1 MNEQKNSPHTA
12 PPPRSNRDQRRW
24 TLLFVGERGKTITF
38 YHFKGIVMT
47 ALAVVI
53 ACIAASGWFY
63 HLYRN
68 GLDEN
73 KTLGAEIKGLK
84 RTLDSERRE
93 KEIITARLVVSESR
107 IEESMAKL
115 KPEQAIVPRPKP
127 PPSKVEEPVKK
138 LLVKPPDPPLN
149 VAAEN
154 FIVFYEPDINSLRVE
169 YKVVNTGSKTQPVSG
184 RTVVVMK
191 DDSDNPQKWLV
202 LPRVPIISGKPAG
215 DQGRSFS
222 IRNFRTMRFKA
233 NNQIGPDQFKTAIVY
248 IFTATG
254 TLLLEKEYPVGI
266 KSRTLSSASKPE
278 KTARPA
284 LGKSQPKS
292 TSSKKPGQ
300 DKEAT
305 QDESTKPDQGTQ
317 ITPVVSTDPGQNK
330 GITTDESSDLKQGQ
344 ASAPA
349 ISGSQPEPAEE
360 RSTDAMEQLEFE
372 IEMP

>member
-1 MNEQKNSPHTA
+1 
-12 PPPRSNRDQRRW
+12 
-24 TLLFVGERGKTITF
+24 
-38 YHFKGIVMT
+38 MT

-73 KTLGAEIKGLK
+73 KTLGTEIKGLK

-107 IEESMAKL
+107 IKESMAKS
-115 KPEQAIVPRPKP
+115 KPEQATVPQPKP
-127 PPSKVEEPVKK
+127 PPPKGEKPVKK

-149 VAAEN
+149 VATEN

-169 YKVVNTGSKTQPVSG
+169 YKVINTGSKNQPVSG
-184 RTVVVMK
+184 RTVVVLK
-191 DDSDNPQKWLV
+191 DDSDNTRKWLV
-202 LPRVPIISGKPAG
+202 LPRVPMISGKPVG

-233 NNQIGPDQFKTAIVY
+233 KDQIGPDQFKTAIVY

-266 KSRTLSSASKPE
+266 KSRTLSSALKPE
-278 KTARPA
+278 
-284 LGKSQPKS
+284 S

-300 DKEAT
+300 DKETT
-305 QDESTKPDQGTQ
+305 QDESTKPDQGKQ
-317 ITPVVSTDPGQNK
+317 ITPVVSTDPEQNI
-330 GITTDESSDLKQGQ
+330 GTTTNESSGLKQGQ

-349 ISGSQPEPAEE
+349 TSGSQPEPAEE

-372 IEMP
+372 IELP